1 MEPSNNRPSVIQA
14 RSKNPDE
21 ISDVF
26 GLKGPGTL
34 SVIVKNE
41 YTGEDLA
48 ASRKFSQ
55 YDQNF
60 KDNSGQDQNKG
71 SPIANNNLVN
81 DGSISKPKLAIL
93 KLFENSNEDLLH
105 PNTRN
110 DSFEVK
116 KYDIISPITF
126 HRTPVYDGIYS
137 GSTYS
142 SPATYPVNLSQRGNQ
157 PFQDSSGI
165 VRNNIPR
172 KSEND
177 SNNNFTQSEYG
188 RYVVNKS
195 FSLKSSI
202 DNGNMMACG
211 FFGCGKTFSKRVHLD
226 AHIRVH
232 LGEKP
237 FRCPWIN
244 CGKAFTRQGELKR
257 HEWVHTKPGRFF
269 CDNCGKKF
277 SRADH
282 LKMHTSKCKL
292 LVGLT
297 PV

>member
-1 MEPSNNRPSVIQA
+1 VIQA
-14 RSKNPDE
+14 RSKNLDE
-21 ISDVF
+21 YLDVF
-26 GLKGPGTL
+26 GHKGAGTL

-41 YTGEDLA
+41 YTRGELA
-48 ASRKFSQ
+48 PSRKFSQ

-60 KDNSGQDQNKG
+60 KDISDQDQGKH
-71 SPIANNNLVN
+71 SPITVRSNDHLVN
-81 DGSISKPKLAIL
+81 GGSISKPKLAIL
-93 KLFENSNEDLLH
+93 KLFE
-105 PNTRN
+105 
-110 DSFEVK
+110 DSFEIK
-116 KYDIISPITF
+116 KDDIISFQSPVTC
-126 HRTPVYDGIYS
+126 RTTPVYGGIYS

-142 SPATYPVNLSQRGNQ
+142 NPATYPVNLSQRSDQ
-157 PFQDSSGI
+157 PFQVRSGI
-165 VRNNIPR
+165 LRNNVLC
-172 KSEND
+172 KTEND
-177 SNNNFTQSEYG
+177 SNNNIAQSEFIKSECG
-188 RYVVNKS
+188 RYLENKS
-195 FSLKSSI
+195 FSEKSSV

-211 FFGCGKTFSKRVHLD
+211 FAGCGKTFSKRVHLD